1 VEERQMTEPKRFNL
15 WWLLAAAFIMVV
27 VVFNISNADEGHGHH
42 HDDSG
47 DVTVDNVL
55 TGGDNTASNV
65 ISGSRSI
72 GIGGS
77 DYDIGQCMYHS
88 GGLTFAI
95 GFRNKFCEGM
105 DMIRSGMVDA
115 GVLHICKQTK
125 IGRNYKTLKDCKD
138 GLAIVY
144 VETPKKDT
152 QGDLS
157 ISKPTQDNE
166 GDNRYDAVMARMAAY
181 EGEIAQA
188 KEDTRKA
195 RIEAQRATTVA
206 RTAQVAQQA
215 PDDAAERRA
224 KARAVLKGE
233 E

>member
-1 VEERQMTEPKRFNL
+1 MEERQMNQPKRFNL
-15 WWLLAAAFIMVV
+15 WWLLAAAVVMVV

-47 DVTVDNVL
+47 DVTIDTVL

-144 VETPKKDT
+144 IETPKKDT

-157 ISKPTQDNE
+157 ISKPTQDDNE
-166 GDNRYDAVMARMAAY
+166 D
-181 EGEIAQA
+181 E
-188 KEDTRKA
+188 
-195 RIEAQRATTVA
+195 RIDVLYALFSDLEAQRNEDIAKA
-206 RTAQVAQQA
+206 EKVAQRANAAAHRANQA
-215 PDDAAERRA
+215 EIAR
-224 KARAVLKGE
+224 KAYAQQLLYELE
-233 E
+233 EWNESED